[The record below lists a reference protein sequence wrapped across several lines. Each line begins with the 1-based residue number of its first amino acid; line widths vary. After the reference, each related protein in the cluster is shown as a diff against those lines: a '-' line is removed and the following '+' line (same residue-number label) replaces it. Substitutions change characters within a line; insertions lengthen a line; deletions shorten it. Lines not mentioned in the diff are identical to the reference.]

1 MKASRL
7 CCEMSDFSSLL
18 PTLAILL
25 LFRYLQ
31 ADLLAVGLRA
41 YNVSSEDCSQVCG
54 LWQHLVPR

>member
-1 MKASRL
+1 
-7 CCEMSDFSSLL
+7 MSDFSSLL